1 MFDGK
6 IDFMDFN
13 KIKINYGG
21 KLTCRKVF
29 KKKYILFLLFSIL
42 LIIILI
48 CIYAR
53 KKSQI
58 SEISILMKQLE
69 NEKSQI
75 ENSLNMISTQNQ
87 EEQINY
93 SKLINEIN
101 IMDEDV
107 KQIEQRKKT
116 IEDQNSEII
125 SQRKELEEESAE
137 LSQQLKT
144 EMELKEDV
152 YDKKISSLTELL
164 ESLQKEY
171 QKLLEQKNGQKK
183 ESSIES
189 SKIISSIEAMQIEKM
204 FKATIKE
211 KCFDGIEDQFS
222 PEAFHKRCDKNP
234 VLVLIKTDRDE
245 RIGAFTKASFD
256 GFAIKRDPSTALFNI
271 DKGDYY
277 PLASPEYSTIVC
289 DPNELPQF
297 GVDLKIKSNG
307 QGINSFPFNYGDK
320 NENELED
327 LTKKE
332 VFKIENLEIYT
343 VELN

>member
-29 KKKYILFLLFSIL
+29 KKKYILFLLFSII

-48 CIYAR
+48 CLYASE
-53 KKSQI
+53 KSKI
-58 SEISILMKQLE
+58 SEIAIIMKQLE

-87 EEQINY
+87 EEEINY
-93 SKLINEIN
+93 NKLINEIN
-101 IMDEDV
+101 IMNEDV
-107 KQIEQRKKT
+107 KQIEERKKT

-125 SQRKELEEESAE
+125 SQRKELENESTE
-137 LSQQLKT
+137 LSQKLKT

-152 YDKKISSLTELL
+152 YDKKIASLNALL
-164 ESLQKEY
+164 ESLKKEY
-171 QKLLEQKNGQKK
+171 EKLLEQKGGQKK

-204 FKATIKE
+204 FKVEIKE
-211 KCFDGIEDQFS
+211 KCFDGVEDKFA
-222 PEAFHKRCDKNP
+222 PETFHKRCDKNP

-245 RIGAFTKASFD
+245 RIGAYTKASFD
-256 GFAIKRDPSTALFNI
+256 GFEIKRDPSTALFNI

-277 PLASPEYSTIVC
+277 PLANPEYITIVC

-297 GVDLKIKSNG
+297 GADLRIKSNG
-307 QGINSFPFNYGDK
+307 KGINSFPCNYGDK
-320 NENELED
+320 NENDSED

-332 VFKIENLEIYT
+332 VFNIENLEIYI

>member
-69 NEKSQI
+69 NERSQI

-189 SKIISSIEAMQIEKM
+189 SKIINSIEAMQIEKM

-222 PEAFHKRCDKNP
+222 PETFHKRCDKNP

-256 GFAIKRDPSTALFNI
+256 GYTIKRDPSTALFNI

-277 PLASPEYSTIVC
+277 PLASPEYATIVC

-327 LTKKE
+327 LTKKD